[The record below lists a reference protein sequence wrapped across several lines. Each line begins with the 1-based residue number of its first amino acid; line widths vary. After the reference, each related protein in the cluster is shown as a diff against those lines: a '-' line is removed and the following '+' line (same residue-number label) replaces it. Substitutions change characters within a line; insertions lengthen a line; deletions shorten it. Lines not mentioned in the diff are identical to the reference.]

1 MCDIARTIR
10 LGRLLDRPTDP
21 HVNRKLVSLFSIKIA
36 STQATKFVLLSAY
49 PKWMIC
55 QKMFIKSRFKSAK
68 VHIRL
73 MCDIARTFRLS
84 RLPDRPSDPL
94 LRHLTSSP
102 STSDSL
108 FNWWKILRQG
118 PTGTRQKLEGMEEI
132 FLLPCNKY
140 RKTRLTARTTTYFY
154 ALFTLSKKP
163 LFFKSPHWLQ

>member
-1 MCDIARTIR
+1 
-10 LGRLLDRPTDP
+10 
-21 HVNRKLVSLFSIKIA
+21 
-36 STQATKFVLLSAY
+36 
-49 PKWMIC
+49 
-55 QKMFIKSRFKSAK
+55 MFIKSRFKSAK

-84 RLPDRPSDPL
+84 RLPDRPIDPL

-154 ALFTLSKKP
+154 ALFTLSKKTTFFQKPP
-163 LFFKSPHWLQ
+163 LVAIRAQLNTMIIYHARWYILYLQSARYSEEGV